1 MNRGL
6 WMRGPVIGLVVGAAV
21 GLVMTAI
28 DYGRNPAG
36 IFHDESGVHWNHVL
50 ETWISWSVPVA
61 LIAIVVS
68 MVVVFW
74 IARTSSSR

>member
-1 MNRGL
+1 MNRKL
-6 WMRGPVIGLVVGAAV
+6 RIRGALIGLVVGITV

-28 DYGRNPAG
+28 DYIRNPAG
-36 IFHDESGVHWNHVL
+36 VFHDEAGIHWRHVF
-50 ETWISWSVPVA
+50 ETWVSWSVPVA

-68 MVVVFW
+68 VIVLFW